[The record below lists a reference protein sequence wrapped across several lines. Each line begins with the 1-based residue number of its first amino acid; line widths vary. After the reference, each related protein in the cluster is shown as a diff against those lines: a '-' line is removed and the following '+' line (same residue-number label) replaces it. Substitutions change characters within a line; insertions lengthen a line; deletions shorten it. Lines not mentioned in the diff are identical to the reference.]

1 MNRPTMNRAIVIA
14 VASAVALGAVSPSW
28 AAPVLSST
36 TVVKETAPSAVSHVR
51 YRGNRGHYYRN
62 SGAGIALGVLGV
74 VGAVAGAAAYG
85 NGYGNGYYDEPGY
98 ARQGYYGGG
107 YDGYAYEPGYVVA
120 PRRYHGHSNC
130 AIEGAYRP
138 DYSLC

>member
-1 MNRPTMNRAIVIA
+1 MNNPTRNRAIVIA
-14 VASAVALGAVSPSW
+14 IAGAVALGTVSPSW

-36 TVVKETAPSAVSHVR
+36 TIVKESAPSAVSDVR

-85 NGYGNGYYDEPGY
+85 NGYYGGPGY
-98 ARQGYYGGG
+98 ARQGYYGG

-130 AIEGAYRP
+130 VIEGAYRP
-138 DYSLC
+138 DYSMC